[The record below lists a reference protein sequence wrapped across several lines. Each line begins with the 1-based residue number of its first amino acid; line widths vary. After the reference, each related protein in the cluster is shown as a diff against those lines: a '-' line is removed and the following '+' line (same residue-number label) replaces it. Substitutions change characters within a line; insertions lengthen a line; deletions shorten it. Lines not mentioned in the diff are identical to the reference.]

1 MACPDGFLYASPA
14 RWLVLTAFFRVV
26 SVLYF
31 ALARWLVLKDR
42 IHTKIFVPP
51 SQQRLVFKGRELLD
65 GEALAVLDLQDFDSV
80 VLLLRL
86 RGGGGSENPYIAVDH
101 EGATT
106 TTCSDGLSRRLVP
119 TVTPSVAKAP
129 ANTQSLLSQ
138 LQQEQRAQ
146 CRMQVMFKAAL
157 SSAHNEMRL
166 LQAKLKEQ
174 QKNTAELKK
183 QAVEQQEKYAELKT
197 QADEQLQ
204 ENAEQ
209 KVLILQLQHQM
220 KDIKAIVAR

>member
-1 MACPDGFLYASPA
+1 M
-14 RWLVLTAFFRVV
+14 
-26 SVLYF
+26 
-31 ALARWLVLKDR
+31 
-42 IHTKIFVPP
+42 
-51 SQQRLVFKGRELLD
+51 FKGRELLD
-65 GEALAVLDLQDFDSV
+65 GEALAVLELQDFDSV
-80 VLLLRL
+80 ALAV
-86 RGGGGSENPYIAVDH
+86 SENPYIAVDD

-106 TTCSDGLSRRLVP
+106 MTSKAPAV

-157 SSAHNEMRL
+157 SSVHDEMKVF
-166 LQAKLKEQ
+166 QAKLKEQ
-174 QKNTAELKK
+174 QENTAELKK
-183 QAVEQQEKYAELKT
+183 QAVEQQEKYAKLKT

-220 KDIKAIVAR
+220 KDIKAIVASSAANAASKAVNAEIGAVKEITDKVEFEEPVPAIQDVVPESVENDGGER